1 MGSVGTRRQRLSRGG
16 SGATRATQGGQE
28 DPPVAKKVASEALEV
43 EQRIN
48 AGSPDVPIVVL

>member
-43 EQRIN
+43 EQLIN
-48 AGSPDVPIVVL
+48 AGSPDVPIV